1 MNGLPAGQLEDQI
14 IRARLIKT
22 NGQADNQIIWRSGST
37 NGVNIDLINHWLAG
51 QYDADP
57 SPLMTER
64 VFSNKPA

>member
-37 NGVNIDLINHWLAG
+37 NGVNIDLINHWL
-51 QYDADP
+51 DN
-57 SPLMTER
+57 MT
-64 VFSNKPA
+64 PTLAH